1 VGEDSAPRVRLELV
15 LASFDERPFAST
27 IQQCEERGVRF
38 ETMASLGDTASA
50 RRSLYELNRACSAD
64 IPGRG
69 PFFTYEEYLA
79 DRIDHARYCAAGT
92 MVALEGDAWIG
103 MAGLSDWRSRG
114 FMFNEMTGVRA
125 DRRGRGIAL
134 ALKVLGIRFARTT
147 GARRLYTFHDA
158 RNVAAIALNRR
169 LGYVDSDFGDELF
182 AR

>member
-1 VGEDSAPRVRLELV
+1 VGSGSARRVRLELD
-15 LASFDERPFAST
+15 LASFDEQPFAST
-27 IQQCEERGVRF
+27 IRRCEDVGVRF

-64 IPGRG
+64 IPRRG

-79 DRIDHARYCAAGT
+79 TRIDRASYCAPGT
-92 MVALEGDAWIG
+92 FVALEGDAWIG
-103 MAGLSDWRSRG
+103 MAALSDWRSRG

-134 ALKVLGIRFARTT
+134 ALKVLGIRFACTT
-147 GARRLYTFHDA
+147 GARWLYTFHDA

-169 LGYVDSDFGDELF
+169 LAYVDSDFGDELF
-182 AR
+182 AG